1 MLSSATSRLLTNA
14 YTTYGRFK
22 ARKWERSWLAGQHAQ
37 GRCIAYPVDD
47 KSAFDI
53 T

>member
-14 YTTYGRFK
+14 YTMYGRWK
-22 ARKWERSWLAGQHAQ
+22 AGKWERGWLAGQHAQ
-37 GRCIAYPVDD
+37 GRCMAYTTDD
-47 KSAFDI
+47 KSAFVS